1 MSPTSPKI
9 VSPRIEGLQM
19 LSARSYEGS
28 ITSARSYEGSITSP
42 RPTNS
47 SSPGNIEHEW
57 RERDREL
64 FPRPTNHSRHTNS
77 SSQAGRALDTSAS
90 EESRA
95 DLKRARRRDVSL
107 VSHSDVSQVSH
118 AGRLGLSSSRVPETQ
133 SLRILQ
139 EYDLLDQVDGRGS
152 SKVDKSSKVG
162 GSSKVAIYAESFA
175 IPHPI
180 LSPAPGRLDQEDK
193 VTDLLVPD
201 KVTHKVMDK
210 VTDKVTNKVKRSKRE
225 EEEEEEASVPE
236 EDSIPSPTS
245 VTSVPSPTRPS
256 RYVYRE
262 RIL

>member
-19 LSARSYEGS
+19 L
-28 ITSARSYEGSITSP
+28 SARSYEGSITSP

-95 DLKRARRRDVSL
+95 DLKRARRSDVSL